1 MKLILLVSVALL
13 TACAVKKETEHNM
26 YSRPILDFP
35 EDDEDIEDLPE
46 AGESQGEEENESNEK
61 TTSENGSK

>member
-1 MKLILLVSVALL
+1 MKLIFLTSALL
-13 TACAVKKETEHNM
+13 LACPVKKDVELNM

-46 AGESQGEEENESNEK
+46 AGESQGEEENESNKE
-61 TTSENGSK
+61 TTPENSSV